1 MERRCAGVFV
11 TLILLFMAMVL
22 RIFVLSRS
30 AYYAAVAGG
39 QSSWLLG
46 VDQSRGQIYDCNLK
60 PLTGSE
66 TRYVAAV
73 EPSAEAAGALYP
85 VLAEEDREAATH
97 ALAGLTPFVIDVT
110 SPEVYAP
117 GVEVFEVQDRVSAG
131 QTAVHLIGYLPL
143 YVAIHEGYFADEGLD
158 VTVVQAT
165 GGAHVTAVVSGDA
178 FAVIGG
184 VDSNNFANQG
194 NADPIVAIVNCVNR
208 ANVYLFARAGLSPAS
223 DSDEDMAD
231 FLRGKIIIA
240 GRYGGSP
247 NVLTRYLVKRVG
259 LDPDTDVTLL
269 ENADAA
275 TVTAMLQYGQGDI
288 GNGGEPQIS
297 EGVTAGIFE
306 EPFVAFPDLGDYA
319 YSVIGVK
326 RSTMEQQPETC
337 LRFVRAMMKALKAV
351 QDDHELA
358 ARVLELEFPT
368 LTEAGRQAALERAY
382 ADNLWSADGIISRQ
396 AVDTLMEV
404 VTSSGMFDGTYDVD
418 ELIDMRFVEQVMQES
433 AQE

>member
-1 MERRCAGVFV
+1 MKTR
-11 TLILLFMAMVL
+11 LLCFLTAL
-22 RIFVLSRS
+22 
-30 AYYAAVAGG
+30 A
-39 QSSWLLG
+39 LLP
-46 VDQSRGQIYDCNLK
+46 CL
-60 PLTGSE
+60 
-66 TRYVAAV
+66 A
-73 EPSAEAAGALYP
+73 
-85 VLAEEDREAATH
+85 LAED
-97 ALAGLTPFVIDVT
+97 
-110 SPEVYAP
+110 AP
-117 GVEVFEVQDRVSAG
+117 QKLVVAEP
-131 QTAVHLIGYLPL
+131 VHLIGYLPL

-368 LTEAGRQAALERAY
+368 LTEAGRQAALNRAY

-404 VTSSGMFDGTYDVD
+404 VISSGIFDGTYDVD
-418 ELIDMRFVEQVMQES
+418 ALIDMRFVEQVMQEG